1 MPKRYTLLRTG
12 ILIGLKSSKEDYV
25 DEYKNEKKYRTIFIS
40 SRNRNLKNVI
50 ETQNL
55 FVPRKNGF
63 CEIGVN
69 RINNLN
75 NIQDTIFVNPLY
87 NNYPIKNNFILE
99 QDIKNRN
106 IYRDILFVSNDYISI
121 EYNNIHKNQPT
132 ELYKVK
138 MLPIDNINAMA
149 GVNIGDIIEKD
160 SEKIL
165 ASSLESCIKSKDKD
179 ILNKVEKSCRNDS
192 FFS

>member
-1 MPKRYTLLRTG
+1 M
-12 ILIGLKSSKEDYV
+12 
-25 DEYKNEKKYRTIFIS
+25 
-40 SRNRNLKNVI
+40 
-50 ETQNL
+50 
-55 FVPRKNGF
+55 PRKNGF

-192 FFS
+192 FFLVEEMDIGYLKVD

>member
-1 MPKRYTLLRTG
+1 MSIKM
-12 ILIGLKSSKEDYV
+12 K
-25 DEYKNEKKYRTIFIS
+25 KKYRTIFIS

>member
-1 MPKRYTLLRTG
+1 M
-12 ILIGLKSSKEDYV
+12 IGLKSSKEDYV

-179 ILNKVEKSCRNDS
+179 ILNKVEKKL
-192 FFS
+192 